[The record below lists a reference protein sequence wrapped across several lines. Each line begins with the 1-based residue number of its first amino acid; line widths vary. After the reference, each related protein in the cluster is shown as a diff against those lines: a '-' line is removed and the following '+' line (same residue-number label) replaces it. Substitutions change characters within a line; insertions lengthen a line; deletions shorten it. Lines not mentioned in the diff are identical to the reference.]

1 MPTKTSTITSADH
14 KYRMI
19 EIIVYALLK
28 KAQRI
33 RKLRRLLQILEAY
46 RMQLSLRDRHFLH
59 SDALLKN
66 VRQAPWYVLYRDGS
80 DSDLIAVISL
90 TRLSFEKLLAAFK
103 LNYIVRS
110 GTTRGG
116 RPPRVKHHHC
126 VLGLLLH
133 TYCCPSEHKTWS
145 EMFGIA
151 PSTLSRTLIKAEI
164 ALQLTLESI
173 EEAKI
178 SWPSKNDQVRMAL
191 LIEKKVIFRDMIS

>member
-1 MPTKTSTITSADH
+1 
-14 KYRMI
+14 
-19 EIIVYALLK
+19 
-28 KAQRI
+28 
-33 RKLRRLLQILEAY
+33 
-46 RMQLSLRDRHFLH
+46 MQLSLRDRHFLH

-66 VRQAPWYVLYRDGS
+66 ARQAPWYVLHRDGS

-191 LIEKKVIFRDMIS
+191 LIEKKVIFRDIIS